1 MINSVLSHSHKV
13 KYILL
18 SLILISL
25 IPFAMAQVSPS
36 PTINNKPISIDADNQ
51 QIDLQKNTIT
61 FTGNVVIIQDGLKIK
76 ANTVIITE
84 MQSKDN
90 QIITANGKPV
100 YFEQTYQNDNKQ
112 TITGH
117 ANQLVYM
124 VKQNNV
130 TLTGNAELFQQDNH
144 INSDKIVY
152 DVEQQKILAESDTGN
167 RVKTTII
174 PNQVKEI
181 QR

>member
-1 MINSVLSHSHKV
+1 MIQTVLSRSNKV
-13 KYILL
+13 KYALASLVILL
-18 SLILISL
+18 LSPLT
-25 IPFAMAQVSPS
+25 MAQITPN

-61 FTGNVVIIQDGLKIK
+61 FTGNVVIIQDSLKVK
-76 ANTVIITE
+76 ANTVIITD

-90 QIITANGKPV
+90 QIITAYGTPV
-100 YFEQTYQNDNKQ
+100 YLEQTYQNDDKQ

-117 ANQLVYM
+117 ANQLVYQ
-124 VKQNNV
+124 VKQNLV
-130 TLTGNAELFQQDNH
+130 ILTGNAELFQQDNH
-144 INSDKIVY
+144 IISDKIIY
-152 DVEQQKILAESDTGN
+152 DVDQQKIQAQSDNGG

-174 PNQVKEI
+174 PNQVKES